1 MQKGK
6 QTDDDDFAAFANF
19 ASDDPIGES
28 TGPLSDRL
36 RGGAS
41 PDVGVRGGVGGDL
54 DLGKPKNSSP
64 EQPVI
69 RESDVGQE
77 MTPMQ
82 CVIWTKN
89 AKPMEQLLMMRIID
103 AYGVEEFCVTLD
115 EFAAVVGLKKGVL
128 IRALRGVKELE
139 WLDSKRDYKK
149 GLGNLPLV
157 FNCRYRV
164 TL

>member
-1 MQKGK
+1 MQKVK
-6 QTDDDDFAAFANF
+6 QTDADDFAAFANF
-19 ASDDPIGES
+19 ASDDTIGEGTS
-28 TGPLSDRL
+28 ALSDRL

-69 RESDVGQE
+69 RESEVQQE

-82 CVIWTKN
+82 SIIWTQN
-89 AKPMEQLLMMRIID
+89 AKPMEQLLMLRILD
-103 AYGVEEFCVTLD
+103 VYGSDEFCVTLD
-115 EFAAVVGLKKGVL
+115 EFTAVIGFKKGVL

-139 WLDSKRDYKK
+139 WLGSKRDYKK
-149 GLGNLPLV
+149 GVGNLPLV